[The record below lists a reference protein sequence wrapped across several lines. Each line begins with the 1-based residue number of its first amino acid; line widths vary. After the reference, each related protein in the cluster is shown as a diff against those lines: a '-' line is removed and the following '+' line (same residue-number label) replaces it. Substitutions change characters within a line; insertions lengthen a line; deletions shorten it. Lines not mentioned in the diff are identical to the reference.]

1 MTFLRLLREN
11 LAYHWR
17 GNLAVFLGV
26 ALGTAVLTG
35 ALFVGDSL
43 RGSLRALT
51 LDQLGW
57 VEAALLPGRFFRND
71 LVEKLPAEP
80 RAGVLM
86 LQGSAR
92 SHNDGATVAPRVNL
106 FGADEA
112 FWPAL
117 SGSQPEFWR
126 SDAAQA
132 VVNAALAKALNV
144 KPGDTISFSVQKSDS
159 IPRETLLGKRR
170 RDDVLQTIDVKVQGI
185 ADDRMARFT
194 LRPTPEPAL
203 NAFVPLA
210 FLQEQLA
217 LAGKVNAALLGASTH
232 GGVAWPKV
240 LEENL
245 TLADWGL
252 MLTSPADRA
261 RAFVKLLDPRNDDG
275 VLKRPRWQGRVPE
288 PLAKMANPDG
298 TLSVEQV
305 VAFYK
310 KHRAYALLQS
320 GQMLLEPAVEDAAR
334 RAWDVVQASDG
345 KAEPLHESLIY
356 LADSIS
362 DGKNE
367 WPYAVIAAVPP
378 RDVPQ
383 GPNPK
388 LQLEDDEIVLVDWPK
403 PGFNLQPGDPVT
415 VTYYLPDDHN
425 RLELKTVK
433 LLLAGRIP
441 LEGAADDP
449 DWTPPFP
456 GITDKLAIAA
466 WETPPFPYN
475 AKRVHKSDEEYW
487 QRYRTTPKAY
497 VTLATGQKL
506 WPSRFGKIT
515 SIRVPANAT
524 AAFQT
529 ALLKRLTPE
538 RGGFVLR
545 NVREQALGATGGSTD
560 FGVLFLAFSFFLIA
574 AALLLVGL
582 LVRLNIDR
590 RAGEIGLL
598 MATGWSHGKVRGLLL
613 AEGAML
619 AVLGALVGLLGALGY
634 AAAMLRLLAAQWP
647 EGTDLAFLRL
657 HTTPASFA
665 IGYGASVIVS
675 LLTLAWATRVLSKL
689 APRSLLAGETSSAA
703 GERHAGTRSRWVLLG
718 ALVGAAGCLV
728 AGVFAT
734 GHEAK
739 AGSFFGAGA
748 LLLAAALTFV
758 WRRLVGHGVVGH
770 VSNVPSSSAGHVAN
784 VPHSVWQ
791 LGTRNAGRNPVR
803 SVLTVG
809 LLASAT
815 FLIVAVESFH
825 KETGAEFLD
834 RHGGSGGFALIAETN
849 VPIFQDL
856 NDPRTRFDWDLPED
870 KLKQFDD
877 VRFVGC
883 RLKTGDDASCLNLYQ
898 PLEPRVLG
906 VPEALIREGRFDFG
920 ATLAE
925 TDAEK
930 TNPWLLLEKTLDD
943 GAVPAIVDANT
954 AQWILKVKLGAT
966 LTMTDDRGQP
976 AKLRVVALLK
986 ESIFQS
992 ELLIAE
998 TSFLELFPR
1007 REGFQFFLIETP
1019 SRGPLTL
1026 PSPPRGEGRVRG
1038 MNEVNPAGPA
1048 GIQKDL
1054 QLALADQGAEV
1065 TTTVRRLNSYLAVE
1079 NTYLDT
1085 FKALGGLGLL
1095 LGAAGLAIV
1104 LLRGVWERRGELA
1117 LLRALGFQPRQLA
1130 WLVLAENVMLLA
1142 LGLTAGSV
1150 AALLAVAP
1158 HLVGSGASVLWGR
1171 LALLLLLVSAV
1182 GMVSGLFAV
1191 RGSLR
1196 TPLLTALRR
1205 E

>member
-17 GNLAVFLGV
+17 GNFAVFLGI

-51 LDQLGW
+51 LEQLGW
-57 VEAALLPGRFFRND
+57 VESALAPGRFFRYE

-92 SHNDGATVAPRVNL
+92 SNNGGDTVAPKVNL
-106 FGADEA
+106 FGVDNA
-112 FWPAL
+112 FWPDV
-117 SGSQPEFWR
+117 SGNEARFWR
-126 SDAAQA
+126 SNVAEA
-132 VVNAALAKALNV
+132 VVNQALAKALKV
-144 KPGDTISFSVQKSDS
+144 KPGDTVSFGVQKSDS

-170 RDDVLQTIDVKVQGI
+170 RDDVLQTIDVKVRAI
-185 ADDRMARFT
+185 ARDEGMARFT
-194 LRPTPEPAL
+194 LRPTPEPAVS
-203 NAFVPLA
+203 AFVPLA
-210 FLQEQLA
+210 FLQEQL
-217 LAGKVNAALLGASTH
+217 GTDGNVNAALLGAPTA
-232 GGVAWPKV
+232 GGVTWPQV
-240 LEENL
+240 LQERL
-245 TLADWGL
+245 TVADWGL
-252 MLTSPADRA
+252 TLSSPADRA
-261 RAFVKLLDPRNDDG
+261 RALVKLLDSRNDDG
-275 VLKRPRWQGRVPE
+275 VLKRLHWRGRAPE

-298 TLSVEQV
+298 TLFVQQI
-305 VAFYK
+305 VAFYE
-310 KHRAYALLQS
+310 KHRPYVLLQS

-334 RAWDVVQASDG
+334 RAWEHVQTGA
-345 KAEPLHESLIY
+345 ANVEPLHESLIY

-362 DGKNE
+362 DGNAA
-367 WPYAVIAAVPP
+367 WPYAVIAAVPA
-378 RDVPQ
+378 RDLPQ
-383 GPNPK
+383 GTTSRI
-388 LQLEDDEIVLVDWPK
+388 QLNDDEIVLVDWPK

-433 LLLAGRIP
+433 LRLAGRIP

-456 GITDKLAIAA
+456 GVTDKLSIAG

-475 AKRVHKSDEEYW
+475 AKRVRQSDEEYW
-487 QRYRTTPKAY
+487 KRYRTTPKAY
-497 VTLATGQKL
+497 VSLATGQKL

-515 SIRVPANAT
+515 SIRVPAGHEAV
-524 AAFQT
+524 FRT
-529 ALLKRLTPE
+529 ALLMHLEPE
-538 RGGFVLR
+538 RGGFVVR

-590 RAGEIGLL
+590 RAAEIGLL
-598 MATGWSHGKVRGLLL
+598 LATGWSHRQVRWLLL
-613 AEGAML
+613 AEGGML
-619 AVLGALVGLLGALGY
+619 ALTGALVGLFAALAY
-634 AAAMLRLLAAQWP
+634 AAALLRLLATQWP
-647 EGTDLAFLRL
+647 AGTDLAFLRL

-665 IGYGASVIVS
+665 IGYAASVLVS
-675 LLTLAWATRVLSKL
+675 LLTLVWATRVLAKL
-689 APRSLLAGETSSAA
+689 APRSLLAGETSGAA
-703 GERHAGTRSRWVLLG
+703 GQRHAGKLSRGVLFA
-718 ALVGAAGCLV
+718 ALVGAAGSLS

-739 AGSFFGAGA
+739 ALSFFGAGA
-748 LLLAAALTFV
+748 LLLTAALTLV
-758 WRRLVGHGVVGH
+758 WRRLVGRGFVAH
-770 VSNVPSSSAGHVAN
+770 VSNVPFSPQGHVAN

-834 RHGGSGGFALIAETN
+834 KHGGSGGFTLIAETN

-856 NDPRTRFDWDLPED
+856 NDPKTRLDWDLPQE
-870 KLKQFDD
+870 KLKRFDD

-883 RLKTGDDASCLNLYQ
+883 RLKAGDDASCLNLYQ

-906 VPEALIREGRFDFG
+906 VPESLIREGRFHFG

-930 TNPWLLLEKTLDD
+930 ANPWLLLQKTSDN

-954 AQWILKVKLGAT
+954 AQWILKVPLGGT
-966 LTMTDDRGQP
+966 LTVTGDRGQP

-992 ELLIAE
+992 EMLIAE
-998 TSFLELFPR
+998 PAFLELFPR
-1007 REGFQFFLIETP
+1007 REGFQFFLIETA
-1019 SRGPLTL
+1019 S
-1026 PSPPRGEGRVRG
+1026 RG
-1038 MNEVNPAGPA
+1038 MNEVNSAGLTDA
-1048 GIQKDL
+1048 LQKDL
-1054 QLALADQGAEV
+1054 QTALADQGAEV
-1065 TTTVRRLNSYLAVE
+1065 TTTVRRLNTYLAVE

-1130 WLVLAENVMLLA
+1130 WLVLAENVTLLA
-1142 LGLTAGSV
+1142 LGLAAGSV
-1150 AALLAVAP
+1150 SALLAVAP
-1158 HLVGSGASVLWGR
+1158 HLIGSGAGLLWGR
-1171 LALLLLLVSAV
+1171 LALLLALVSAV
-1182 GMVSGLFAV
+1182 GLVSGLFAV

>member
-17 GNLAVFLGV
+17 GNLAVFLGI

-57 VEAALLPGRFFRND
+57 VESALLPGRFFRHE

-80 RAGVLM
+80 RAGALM

-92 SHNDGATVAPRVNL
+92 PGGDGDSVAPRVNL
-106 FGADEA
+106 FGVDGA
-112 FWPAL
+112 FWPGN
-117 SGSQPEFWR
+117 SGAAAELWR
-126 SDAAQA
+126 SDTGEA
-132 VVNAALAKALNV
+132 VVNAALAKALNL
-144 KPGDTISFSVQKSDS
+144 KPGDTISFSVQRSDS
-159 IPRETLLGKRR
+159 VPRETLLGKRR
-170 RDDVLQTIDVKVQGI
+170 RDDVVQSLDVKVRSVANDAG
-185 ADDRMARFT
+185 MARFT

-210 FLQEQLA
+210 FLQEQLG
-217 LAGKVNAALLGASTH
+217 LDGKINAVLLGAPRESSVT
-232 GGVAWPKV
+232 WPD
-240 LEENL
+240 LLGHHL

-252 MLTSPADRA
+252 TLTSPADRA
-261 RAFVKLLDPRNDDG
+261 RAFVRLLDPRGEEG

-288 PLAKMANPDG
+288 ALAKMASTDG
-298 TLSVEQV
+298 TLPAAQI
-305 VAFYK
+305 VAFYE
-310 KHRAYALLQS
+310 KHRPYALLQS
-320 GQMLLEPAVEDAAR
+320 GQMLLEPAVEDALGQAR
-334 RAWDVVQASDG
+334 EQIRADG
-345 KAEPLHESLIY
+345 KKLRPPSGSLIY
-356 LADSIS
+356 LADSIG
-362 DGKNE
+362 DGTSE

-378 RDVPQ
+378 RDLPQ
-383 GPNPK
+383 GEANTI
-388 LQLEDDEIVLVDWPK
+388 QLGDDEIALVNWPEPQFK
-403 PGFNLQPGDPVT
+403 LDRGDPVT
-415 VTYYLPDDHN
+415 VKYYLPDDHN
-425 RLELKTVK
+425 RLELRTVR
-433 LLLAGRIP
+433 LRLAGRIP
-441 LEGAADDP
+441 LQGAADDP
-449 DWTPPFP
+449 DWTPAFP
-456 GITDKLAIAA
+456 GITDKLTIAG
-466 WETPPFPYN
+466 WESPPFPYS
-475 AKRVHKSDEEYW
+475 AKRVRQSDEEYW
-487 QRYRTTPKAY
+487 KRYRTTPKAY

-506 WPSRFGKIT
+506 WASRFGKLT
-515 SIRVPANAT
+515 SIRVPAERE
-524 AAFQT
+524 AAFRT
-529 ALLKRLTPE
+529 ALLMHLEPE
-538 RGGFVLR
+538 RGGFVVR
-545 NVREQALGATGGSTD
+545 NVREQALGAAGGSTD

-582 LVRLNIDR
+582 LVRLNLDR
-590 RAGEIGLL
+590 RASEIGLL
-598 MATGWSHGKVRGLLL
+598 TATGWRHGTVRWLLL
-613 AEGAML
+613 AEGTML
-619 AVLGALVGLLGALGY
+619 ALVGAGVGLLGASAY

-647 EGTDLAFLRL
+647 EETDLAFLQL
-657 HTTPASFA
+657 HTTPFSFV
-665 IGYGASVIVS
+665 IGYVASVVVS
-675 LLTLAWATRVLSKL
+675 LLTLAWATRVLAGLS
-689 APRSLLAGETSSAA
+689 PRSLLAGETAAA
-703 GERHAGTRSRWVLLG
+703 GQHEAGTRSRLVLLS
-718 ALVGAAGCLV
+718 AVVGAALCLV

-748 LLLAAALTFV
+748 LLLTAALTLV
-758 WRRLVGHGVVGH
+758 WRRLVGQAHPTARAGSLPH
-770 VSNVPSSSAGHVAN
+770 VPTSL
-784 VPHSVWQ
+784 WQ
-791 LGTRNAGRNPVR
+791 LGVRNAGRNAVR

-825 KETGAEFLD
+825 KETGTEFLD
-834 RHGGSGGFALIAETN
+834 KHGGSGGFALVAETN

-856 NDPRTRFDWDLPED
+856 NDPKTRIDWDLPEA

-883 RLKTGDDASCLNLYQ
+883 RLKAGDDASCLNLYQ

-906 VPEALIREGRFDFG
+906 VPEVLIREGRFHFG

-925 TDAEK
+925 TEEEK
-930 TNPWLLLEKTLDD
+930 VNPWLLLQRSHDD
-943 GAVPAIVDANT
+943 GAAPAIVDANT
-954 AQWILKVKLGAT
+954 AQWILKVGLGET
-966 LTMTDDRGQP
+966 LTVTDDRGQP

-992 ELLIAE
+992 EVLVAE
-998 TSFLELFPR
+998 RDFVELFPR

-1019 SRGPLTL
+1019 SRGIHF
-1026 PSPPRGEGRVRG
+1026 VH
-1038 MNEVNPAGPA
+1038 PAGPDS
-1048 GIQKDL
+1048 IQRDL
-1054 QLALADQGAEV
+1054 QLALADQGAQV
-1065 TTTVRRLNSYLAVE
+1065 TTTVHRLNSYLAVE

-1142 LGLTAGSV
+1142 LGLAAGSV

-1158 HLVGSGASVLWGR
+1158 HLAGSGAGVLWGR
-1171 LALLLLLVSAV
+1171 LALLLALVSAV
-1182 GMVSGLFAV
+1182 GLVSGLFAV
-1191 RGSLR
+1191 LGSLR